1 MRLKDPRY
9 RQKKVLQQF
18 LHLTMIWLAVGH
30 NFDFRIRISNYL
42 DNIVLNLEQAVSY
55 CWAKSHPYFHTSAI
69 SKVFSNGICNFVR
82 Y

>member
-18 LHLTMIWLAVGH
+18 LHLIMIWLAVRH

-42 DNIVLNLEQAVSY
+42 DNIVLNLEQAVQ
-55 CWAKSHPYFHTSAI
+55 CHIVGLKVILIFIHLQFQGYFRMAFAI
-69 SKVFSNGICNFVR
+69 S
-82 Y
+82 